1 MTRAGPALVGESR
14 RKDELRLANLQETKR
29 RRLRFALSLL
39 VISGGCVSGDAQRWP
54 RSSYAAKGRSA
65 AGQIVTGDPQ
75 LTSPTTETSPFQ
87 LTGYPIRP
95 AGPKTARSTGV
106 AETPAKQIEIRSKPS
121 LSGVTLGSPQS
132 YWPVSPQTP
141 HVASSA
147 EPVSPKQRPSTIAA
161 SAANLAS
168 TPLADS
174 MDLEREEMSDDS
186 ELPSVQATSLPMVTN
201 TINGLPT
208 RPISESEM
216 LHLALSQSPVLHP
229 LGLRILESPESATTV
244 YDRSI
249 TASDPFFGPQA
260 ALAAFDSTLSASA
273 TSQNNDRVFNNAT
286 LGGDVQELTQ
296 DYATFNAGIQK
307 RTLSGATWDLT
318 TRKQYDANNRAAN
331 RFPSYWETQL
341 EAGVRQ
347 PLLRGAGKQFNSIAG
362 PNAQPGFNFS
372 KGIIITRL
380 NTRITEADFEIAV
393 RTFVRDL
400 YAVYWDLK
408 RQYRSYESI
417 IAARD
422 LAYRTWQSV
431 LARSHAQ
438 VDGGEANK
446 EAQARAKY
454 YRYCRE
460 AELALGGG
468 DSETGLFATE
478 RRLRRMVGLPIS
490 DGQILQPIEDGPEAE
505 FHFDFESVFNQA
517 LANRTELKRQSLK
530 VQQQQLQLVA
540 SKNFLLPQLDMIGRY
555 RLRGFG
561 DDLTGNGQQ
570 RFGSAYDDFFTGD
583 HQEWEFGLEMG
594 VTAGRRQARAAV
606 RNASL
611 LLAKER
617 NLLAEQQRTLEFEIK
632 DAIAEVDSA
641 YASLNY
647 SRLQY
652 EAAQDRLRSSE
663 VLFDSDKIQIEFLL
677 DAQEEL
683 LQTERQYAADLSR
696 YSLAI
701 VSVSAQSGTLLDDVD
716 IHLQNGNTQ
725 THAIYT
731 PAE

>member
-1 MTRAGPALVGESR
+1 M
-14 RKDELRLANLQETKR
+14 ANLRETKR
-29 RRLRFALSLL
+29 RRLRFALGLL
-39 VISGGCVSGDAQRWP
+39 VISGGCVSSDAERWP
-54 RSSYAAKGRSA
+54 RSSYAAKGRSSA
-65 AGQIVTGDPQ
+65 DSTIPSQTVASRAVTGDPQ
-75 LTSPTTETSPFQ
+75 LTSPSTETSPFR

-95 AGPKTARSTGV
+95 AGPKTARSTDDL
-106 AETPAKQIEIRSKPS
+106 ETLAKQVESRPQHSP
-121 LSGVTLGSPQS
+121 SGVTLGRPQS
-132 YWPVSPQTP
+132 FWPASPQTP
-141 HVASSA
+141 PTGFAA
-147 EPVSPKQRPSTIAA
+147 EPNLPKDNPSQTAA
-161 SAANLAS
+161 SPANLAS
-168 TPLADS
+168 APLGDS
-174 MDLEREEMSDDS
+174 MDLGGDLLSGDL
-186 ELPSVQATSLPMVTN
+186 ELPSVQATSLPIATN

-208 RPISESEM
+208 RPISENEM
-216 LHLALSQSPVLHP
+216 LHLALSQSPVLRP

-249 TASDPFFGPQA
+249 SASDPFFGPQA

-307 RTLSGATWDLT
+307 RTFSGAVWDLT

-347 PLLRGAGKQFNSIAG
+347 PLLRGAGKEFNSIAG

-372 KGIIITRL
+372 KGIMIARL

-417 IAARD
+417 VAARD
-422 LAYRTWQSV
+422 LAYRTWQGV

-478 RRLRRMVGLPIS
+478 RRLRRMVGLPTS

-561 DDLTGNGQQ
+561 DDLTGNDQQ

-583 HQEWEFGLEMG
+583 HQEWEFGLELG

-606 RNASL
+606 RNATL

-632 DAIAEVDSA
+632 DAIAEVDAA

-663 VLFDSDKIQIEFLL
+663 VLFNSDKIQIEFLL
-677 DAQEEL
+677 DAQEAFV
-683 LQTERQYAADLSR
+683 QTERQYAADLSR

-701 VSVSAQSGTLLDDVD
+701 VSVSAQSGTLLDDVG
-716 IHLQNGNTQ
+716 IHLQNGSSQ